1 MKYTSNFS
9 KLKNAT
15 PLTLE
20 EQKEIKGGGYPWVD
34 GSVEADSNGGN
45 G

>member
-1 MKYTSNFS
+1 MQQNNFS
-9 KLKNAT
+9 DLIRNAT

-34 GSVEADSNGGN
+34 GETESENG
-45 G
+45 